1 MSLPKEFLTDIAR
14 EYELS
19 PEQEEVF
26 VEVFSSKKSLSEI
39 AQKFHISDSAF
50 RTRMSNVYKKFSIGG
65 KGPGKRTKLLNF
77 LVDKYRSSNFSE
89 SNQVELSLENINDL
103 VGKVRLNIREIIL
116 DNCGTMKVLDMTQSI
131 GLNDI
136 YTNVNVLEKITSRTR
151 KDISQIHHEYNAEN
165 FERFEIGKVSQERIP
180 GIEIVKRY
188 SKLMVLGKP
197 GAGKTTFLKYLAI
210 QCIDGDLLTH
220 LLPIFIT
227 LRQFAEAENQPD
239 LLEYIT
245 QIFSDNT
252 VSTLEIDSICKNG
265 RALILLDGLDEVREA
280 DYNHVLKQIRDM
292 STRYSHNQFVISC
305 RIAAREYNFEKFTDV
320 EVADFDDEQINNFAN
335 NWFKSKN
342 PEIGKKFI
350 SKLEENLPV
359 KELATNPLLLTLLCL
374 EFEDYLDFPT
384 NRSELYERGVGVL
397 LSKWDAKRGIERDQ
411 VYKRLS
417 LRRKEDLLS
426 QVAVKTFER
435 GDYFF
440 KQRELHE
447 NIALYIY
454 NLPDAKTDP
463 EALLIDSEAVLKSI
477 EAQHGL
483 FVERARGIYSFSHL
497 TFHEYFTARGIYAT
511 SNGLKNWVNHISET
525 RWREV
530 FLLVAGML
538 QNADEFLL
546 LMKEKIDNLLASDEI
561 LQKFLNWAHQ
571 KASSIKLP
579 LKTAHIR
586 TFYLELEEECA
597 LDDTDRAMIWLVSDV
612 VSNFLE
618 LRGVDSYKLDSFRHS
633 FSPDDYHTFKNSI
646 MLDKKFQSLF
656 THAYYAHQD
665 IINNFYFPQ
674 YYNTRYHDTVC
685 EYIQDILLNFNLESN
700 LEYSLQNLNN
710 KLPSLETS
718 KANIRGW
725 WDLYGYDWIEELR
738 GIMMESRDLGYKW
751 QFTQEKMQFNEEQ
764 IELLQKYYDANGIL
778 IECLMSDCFVTR
790 EVRDKIED
798 ELFLPIAEIE
808 KRKELK

>member
-1 MSLPKEFLTDIAR
+1 MSLPKDFLTDIAR
-14 EYELS
+14 KYELS

-26 VEVFSSKKSLSEI
+26 IEVFSTGKSDLEI
-39 AQKFHISDSAF
+39 AQKLHISDSTF
-50 RTRMSNVYKKFSIGG
+50 RTRMSNVYNKFSIGG
-65 KGPGKRTKLLNF
+65 KGPGKRNKLQNF

-89 SNQVELSLENINDL
+89 SNQVDLSPDNINDL
-103 VGKVRLNIREIIL
+103 VAKVRLNIREIIL
-116 DNCGTMKVLDMTQSI
+116 DKCGTMKVLDMNQSI

-136 YTNVNVLEKITSRTR
+136 YTNVNILEKITGRIR
-151 KDISQIHHEYNAEN
+151 KDISQIYKEYNAEN
-165 FERFEIGKVSQERIP
+165 FERFEIGEVSQERIP

-210 QCIDGDLLTH
+210 QCIDGYFLTN
-220 LLPIFIT
+220 LVPIFIT
-227 LRQFAEAENQPD
+227 LRQFAEADNQPTI
-239 LLEYIT
+239 LEYIT
-245 QIFSDNT
+245 HFFSDDT
-252 VSTLEIDSICKNG
+252 VSDIEIDSLFKNG

-280 DYNHVLKQIRDM
+280 DYNHVLKQILHF
-292 STRYSHNQFVISC
+292 STQYSKNKFVITC
-305 RIAAREYNFEKFTDV
+305 RIAAREYNFDKFTDV
-320 EVADFDDEQINNFAN
+320 QVADFDNEQINNFAN

-350 SKLEENLPV
+350 YKLQENQPV

-384 NRSELYERGVGVL
+384 NRSELYERGVNIL

-411 VYKRLS
+411 VYKMLS

-440 KQRELHE
+440 KQKELQE
-447 NIALYIY
+447 KIVVYIE

-511 SNGLKNWVNHISET
+511 SNGLKILVNHVSEI

-546 LMKEKIDNLLASDEI
+546 LMKDKIDNLLAQDEI
-561 LQKFLNWAHQ
+561 LQSFLNWGHQ

-579 LKTAHIR
+579 LKAANIR
-586 TFYLELEEECA
+586 AFYLELEEDCA
-597 LDDTDRAMIWLVSDV
+597 YDDTMRAGIYSKFVDEL
-612 VSNFLE
+612 LE
-618 LRGVDSYKLDSFRHS
+618 FRYIDTDELKNYFIYYYS
-633 FSPDDYHTFKNSI
+633 SADYHTFNNYI
-646 MLDKKFQSLF
+646 VLDKKFQSLF
-656 THAYYAHQD
+656 TDAYYGNYSVLSED
-665 IINNFYFPQ
+665 IESI
-674 YYNTRYHDTVC
+674 
-685 EYIQDILLNFNLESN
+685 LNFDLEPN
-700 LEYSLQNLNN
+700 LEYSLQHLKN
-710 KLPSLETS
+710 KLPNYQQDEQ
-718 KANIRGW
+718 NMNEW
-725 WDLYGYDWIEELR
+725 WKINGYNWIQELR
-738 GIMMESRDLGYKW
+738 DIMMAYRNIGHDW
-751 QFTQEKMQFNEEQ
+751 QLTQEQMQFNEEK
-764 IELLQKYYDANGIL
+764 IELLQKYYDANELL
-778 IECLMSDCFVTR
+778 IECLMSDYFVTR
-790 EVRDKIED
+790 EVRNKIEE

-808 KRKELK
+808 KRKEQK